1 MRQHLKAAKL
11 HTCDLTSGITRAQRR
26 LPGVAFVVQLRI
38 AVWTGNAR
46 DTRPQPDVA
55 RPMAGTVVS
64 SLRERLH
71 TDLISRVSRRTN
83 VVKRDFDLIVYGAT
97 GYTGRLI
104 AEYLAMSYRGD
115 DAPSWAIAGRSTDK
129 LQKVRADIGAPDDL
143 PLVRADAAEP
153 ASLRSMCE
161 RAAVIITAVGPYQLH
176 GPDLVAAWAATGPA
190 YVDLRG
196 EPGWRR
202 GVVGAHH
209 EEAKRTGARIVF
221 SCGFDSIP
229 FDLGVLTL
237 QEKAREKFGHPARRV
252 KARLRK
258 VEGGMSGGTAGGA
271 KATLAAAARDPALIR
286 LLTGPFALAPGF
298 TGPSQPSGLI
308 PEYDPS
314 MNVWLVPF
322 PMAPINTKNVH
333 RTHFLRGHPHAA
345 DFVYDEMMCAPGFG
359 EIARVTTETFATM
372 VSLFRT
378 GGLKPGAGPTREER
392 EKGFYDILF
401 LGELPDGGRGEAGAP

>member
-1 MRQHLKAAKL
+1 M
-11 HTCDLTSGITRAQRR
+11 
-26 LPGVAFVVQLRI
+26 
-38 AVWTGNAR
+38 
-46 DTRPQPDVA
+46 
-55 RPMAGTVVS
+55 
-64 SLRERLH
+64 
-71 TDLISRVSRRTN
+71 
-83 VVKRDFDLIVYGAT
+83 KRDFDLIVYGAT

-104 AEYLAMSYRGD
+104 AEYLATSYRGD

-143 PLVRADAAEP
+143 PLVKADAAEP

-161 RAAVIITAVGPYQLH
+161 RAAVIITTVGPYQLH
-176 GPDLVAAWAATGPA
+176 GPELVAACAATGTA
-190 YVDLRG
+190 YVDLCG
-196 EPGWRR
+196 EPAWMRR
-202 GVVGAHH
+202 MIDAHH

-237 QEKAREKFGHPARRV
+237 QEKAREKFGRPARRV

-258 VEGGMSGGTAGGA
+258 VKGGMSGGTAA
-271 KATLAAAARDPALIR
+271 SAQATLAAAARDPALIR
-286 LLTGPFALAPGF
+286 LLTDPFALTPGF

-333 RTHFLRGHPHAA
+333 RTNFLLGHPYGT
-345 DFVYDEMMCAPGFG
+345 DFVYDEMMVSPGFG

-372 VSLFRT
+372 VSSFRT
-378 GGLKPGAGPTREER
+378 GRLKPGAGPTREER

-401 LGELPDGGRGEAGAP
+401 LGELPDGGRVEAVVTGDRDPGYGSTS